1 MTKKMVYY
9 LGDMGM
15 PRILTK
21 AGLQQSLK
29 NNKPY
34 VHGHLPASKN
44 NMDLT
49 AHHKLKVI
57 FIYRDPRDQ
66 VVSLKYHNQGNAPP
80 FGHRG
85 RDLDKMIP
93 RVTSFFSEFLQ
104 WQNHPCVYTTKFESL
119 VGLKGGGTDEA
130 QQQEI
135 LNIAR
140 HIGIKLQQKDVEE
153 IANNIFGDMWTF
165 RKGKIGAWREE
176 FTPEQRLLFKEKNQK
191 LLENL
196 FRSLTQA
203 YESLTT

>member
-1 MTKKMVYY
+1 MKNKALALLIGITCAQVFATKLSDTVLLVTIPKCGTHLLIKTIKLMTKKMVYY

-119 VGLKGGGTDEA
+119 VGSKGG
-130 QQQEI
+130 
-135 LNIAR
+135 
-140 HIGIKLQQKDVEE
+140 
-153 IANNIFGDMWTF
+153 
-165 RKGKIGAWREE
+165 
-176 FTPEQRLLFKEKNQK
+176 
-191 LLENL
+191 
-196 FRSLTQA
+196 
-203 YESLTT
+203 